1 MKLFRATFLS
11 LVGASLILSGCSS
24 EKGVNNSP
32 SEAANSQAE
41 RQADRLA
48 ERPNILLIV
57 ADDLGF
63 TDLGV
68 YGSEISTPNL
78 DQLAREGLILTDFHN
93 QAVCAPTR
101 AALMS
106 GTDNHNAGGGMH
118 FFASQKGQPGYAKGL
133 RRDVVSFPK
142 ILSANG
148 YQTFFAGKWH
158 LGGEPDRRPIARG
171 FDQTFALMPGGASHY
186 GDMKSN
192 LHFEPPKATYTRN
205 GKRVES
211 LPEDFYS
218 TTNYTDSIIS
228 MIDDGQKSGEPW
240 FAELSYTAPHWP
252 LQAPQEY
259 VDKYKGRYDAGYE
272 VLREERIRRAKALGV
287 IPANAPTYQRL
298 DIVKPWDELSDEE
311 KKISARNMEIYAAM
325 VEVVD
330 VNVGR
335 LIDHLKAIGEYENT
349 FIMFISDNGAEGG
362 LRPSGKEETF
372 DLSYENMGR
381 LNSYS
386 FYGPGWGSAG
396 SGVMRYFKSYASEGG
411 TRGTAF
417 VHYPAHGVE
426 GKISD
431 AFASVI
437 DIAPTV
443 LDLANIERPETIEGR
458 TVQPFQGQS
467 MLPLIEGNT
476 EVVHADDAVFG
487 WEVFG
492 HLGVRQGDWKLLRL
506 VTDTP
511 EPMQTPPLEADRWGL
526 YNMAT
531 DPGEVND
538 LSEEHPEI
546 VEKLMEAWEKYVREN
561 NVIPYDN

>member
-24 EKGVNNSP
+24 EKAVNNSP

-57 ADDLGF
+57 ADDLGY

-78 DQLAREGLILTDFHN
+78 DQLARDGLILTDFHN

-171 FDQTFALMPGGASHY
+171 FDQTFALMLGGASHY
-186 GDMKSN
+186 SDMKTN
-192 LHFEPPKATYTRN
+192 LHFEPPKAPYTRN
-205 GKRVES
+205 GEIVES
-211 LPEDFYS
+211 LPDDFYS
-218 TTNYTDSIIS
+218 TTNYTDAIIS
-228 MIDDGQKSGEPW
+228 MIDEGQTSGEPW

-252 LQAPQEY
+252 LQAPPEY

-272 VLREERIRRAKALGV
+272 VLREERIARGKALDV
-287 IPANAPTYQRL
+287 IPANAPTYHAS
-298 DIVKPWDELSDEE
+298 DIVKPWDSLSDEE

-325 VEVVD
+325 VDVID

-335 LIDHLKAIGEYENT
+335 LIDHLKDTGQYENT
-349 FIMFISDNGAEGG
+349 LIMFISDNGAEGG
-362 LRPSGKEETF
+362 LRPSGKDETF
-372 DLSYENMGR
+372 DQSFENMGR
-381 LNSYS
+381 VNSYS
-386 FYGPGWGSAG
+386 FYGPGWAEAG
-396 SGVMRYFKSYASEGG
+396 VGVMRYFKSYASEGG

-417 VHYPAHGVE
+417 IHYPAHGVK

-443 LDLANIERPETIEGR
+443 LDLANIDRPETLEGR
-458 TVQPFQGQS
+458 TVQRFQGQS
-467 MLPLIEGNT
+467 MVPLIEGNT
-476 EVVHADDAVFG
+476 ESVHADDAVFG

-492 HLGVRQGDWKLLRL
+492 HLGIRQGDWKLLKL
-506 VTDTP
+506 VSNTP

-538 LSEEHPEI
+538 LSKEHPEI
-546 VEKLMEAWEKYVREN
+546 VEKLLVAWEKYVEEN
-561 NVIPYDN
+561 NVIPYEE